1 MTEMA
6 TESMHEQLEQPKISI
21 FDKFKNNLKNV
32 DKNIK
37 DNKISINSDDSL
49 CDKTFF
55 AFLQDLLNDLFK
67 KKSDKNEELL
77 KELKINESLSKE
89 KLFTLMTNE
98 LEQNQTLSKEAK
110 EQIGKNM
117 QNKYVQDLTFGIVKN
132 KLNSQE
138 QGENTTLDITTKDV
152 VKAGIDV
159 AKNPTPIGI
168 AKAIGERVVSKMTHK
183 LTK

>member
-1 MTEMA
+1 
-6 TESMHEQLEQPKISI
+6 
-21 FDKFKNNLKNV
+21 
-32 DKNIK
+32 
-37 DNKISINSDDSL
+37 
-49 CDKTFF
+49 
-55 AFLQDLLNDLFK
+55 
-67 KKSDKNEELL
+67 
-77 KELKINESLSKE
+77 
-89 KLFTLMTNE
+89 
-98 LEQNQTLSKEAK
+98 
-110 EQIGKNM
+110 M